1 MAEMVDIHALAG
13 AYALDAVD
21 DLERAAFDRHLRGC
35 ASCTLEVAEL
45 KETVA
50 WLSHPVAEPAPPG
63 LRAVVL
69 AEVART
75 PQERARS
82 GSGGSSTSLTK
93 WRRWTAAAVAASVL
107 GLGVGAGTWAIA
119 EQRLR
124 AERQANAQFQAVL
137 SAPDARLVKTQMAG
151 GEVNLVVSESRD
163 AAVAVVTGLN
173 ALPPDRTYQ
182 LWLCRHAQ
190 RRSAIGRGAWCGH
203 DRRPP
208 VHRRAARGDGLRD
221 EQRGQ
226 HRLGDPDRR
235 SSAMSAEADRVSR
248 LGSARRLWRRRG
260 PARHALTPQAAR
272 TLEA

>member
-63 LRAVVL
+63 LRAAVL

-75 PQERARS
+75 PQERASRS
-82 GSGGSSTSLTK
+82 GSGGSSTSLAK

-107 GLGVGAGTWAIA
+107 GLGVGAGTWAVA
-119 EQRLR
+119 EQRLK

-137 SAPDARLVKTQMAG
+137 SAPDARLIKTRMAG
-151 GEVNLVVSESRD
+151 GEVNLVVSQSRD
-163 AAVAVVTGLN
+163 AAVAVVTGLS

-182 LWLCRHAQ
+182 LWMVGGPNPDP
-190 RRSAIGRGAWCGH
+190 RSAGTLGAGMTDGRQYI
-203 DRRPP
+203 
-208 VHRRAARGDGLRD
+208 DGLRGATD
-221 EQRGQ
+221 F
-226 HRLGDPDRR
+226 
-235 SSAMSAEADRVSR
+235 AMSNEVSG
-248 LGSARRLWRRRG
+248 GSA
-260 PARHALTPQAAR
+260 TPTQIVG
-272 TLEA
+272 TVGLG

>member
-75 PQERARS
+75 PQERASRS

-137 SAPDARLVKTQMAG
+137 SAPDAHLVKTQMAG
-151 GEVNLVVSESRD
+151 GEVSLIVSPSRD
-163 AAVAVVTGLN
+163 AAVAVVSGLS
-173 ALPPDRTYQ
+173 ALPPDRAYQ
-182 LWLCRHAQ
+182 LWLVTGDSSQ
-190 RRSAIGRGAWCGH
+190 VKPESLKVL
-203 DRRPP
+203 PP
-208 VHRRAARGDGLRD
+208 GQGNARQYIDGLRGATD
-221 EQRGQ
+221 FAVSNEVAGGSTTPTQVVGKVS
-226 HRLGDPDRR
+226 LG
-235 SSAMSAEADRVSR
+235 
-248 LGSARRLWRRRG
+248 
-260 PARHALTPQAAR
+260 
-272 TLEA
+272 